1 MYPSAGV
8 IHLAPFSDETLYL
21 ETVTKGS
28 FFHQGMLYGVDMSV
42 LHDSAV
48 DEVFRQPVV
57 GLFAPNLL
65 TSSSTAQHVLDFT
78 TVSAEVRA
86 AGGQDLDLLDTHSL
100 GSSLIACAISSGPQE
115 LHDPD
120 RLAD

>member
-28 FFHQGMLYGVDMSV
+28 FFRQSELYGVDMSV

-57 GLFAPNLL
+57 GLFAPSLL

-78 TVSAEVRA
+78 TVSAEVSATSLTSFSSSIGARRHLAPLLRA
-86 AGGQDLDLLDTHSL
+86 AQCFRTSRASRSRSIG
-100 GSSLIACAISSGPQE
+100 
-115 LHDPD
+115 
-120 RLAD
+120 

>member
-1 MYPSAGV
+1 MPVLLARSHLRLLINSPPSAPLAMYPSAGV
-8 IHLAPFSDETLYL
+8 IHLAPFSDETLYH

-28 FFHQGMLYGVDMSV
+28 YFRQGELYGVDMSV

-65 TSSSTAQHVLDFT
+65 TSGSTSQHALDLT
-78 TVSAEVRA
+78 TVSAEVSATCRCRSY
-86 AGGQDLDLLDTHSL
+86 LVS
-100 GSSLIACAISSGPQE
+100 
-115 LHDPD
+115 
-120 RLAD
+120 ADHAS